1 MNYVI
6 LYNMMTFFLFVVTPN
21 PNKMPTVPKLVGQ
34 GRYVFA
40 CFKHQKLLLVWN
52 LFDREDCFIPPL
64 AGS

>member
-1 MNYVI
+1 
-6 LYNMMTFFLFVVTPN
+6 
-21 PNKMPTVPKLVGQ
+21 MPTVPKLVGQ

-40 CFKHQKLLLVWN
+40 CFKHQKLLFVLN